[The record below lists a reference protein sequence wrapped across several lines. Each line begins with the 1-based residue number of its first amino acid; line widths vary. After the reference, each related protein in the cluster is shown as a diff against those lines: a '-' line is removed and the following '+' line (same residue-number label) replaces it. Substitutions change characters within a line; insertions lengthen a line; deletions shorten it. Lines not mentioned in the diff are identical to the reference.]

1 MAATPLQPGWSWA
14 TIYYHTDVS
23 ASGNAAVFG
32 LTGNLENPS
41 TGYTNGIDSHLDLGA
56 SHFMT
61 KQLQLGLVGYFYRQL
76 TPDSGAAPILG
87 SFESQVAGV
96 GPQLGYLFPVG
107 NQQGYL
113 NFKAYKEFA
122 AENRPS
128 GWNAW
133 VTFSIS
139 PAAPSTSATS
149 SMATKAPPRD

>member
-1 MAATPLQPGWSWA
+1 
-14 TIYYHTDVS
+14 
-23 ASGNAAVFG
+23 
-32 LTGNLENPS
+32 
-41 TGYTNGIDSHLDLGA
+41 
-56 SHFMT
+56 MT